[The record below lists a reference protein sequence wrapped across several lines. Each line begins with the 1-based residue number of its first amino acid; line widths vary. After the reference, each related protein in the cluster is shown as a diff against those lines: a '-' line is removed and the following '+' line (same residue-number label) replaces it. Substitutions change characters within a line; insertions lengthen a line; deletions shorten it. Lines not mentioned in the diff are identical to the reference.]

1 MTPQSAADEDDEDE
15 DEDEDAMLAVELG
28 VELGV
33 AETTVAKVVGDGDG
47 DGDGAF
53 ALTSSTTLSAVSTFA
68 TVVSSTLS
76 LPEAG
81 SPDPG
86 GVEGVEAGGADV
98 PLGTEGARL
107 APGVDDVVVEP
118 PAHRSASEVE

>member
-1 MTPQSAADEDDEDE
+1 MTPQSDDDADADDEE
-15 DEDEDAMLAVELG
+15 AMLAVELG

-47 DGDGAF
+47 DGAF
-53 ALTSSTTLSAVSTFA
+53 ALTSSTTLSAVSTLA

-76 LPEAG
+76 LPEPTD
-81 SPDPG
+81 PDPG

-98 PLGTEGARL
+98 PLVLEGARL
-107 APGVDDVVVEP
+107 LAPGVDVVVEP